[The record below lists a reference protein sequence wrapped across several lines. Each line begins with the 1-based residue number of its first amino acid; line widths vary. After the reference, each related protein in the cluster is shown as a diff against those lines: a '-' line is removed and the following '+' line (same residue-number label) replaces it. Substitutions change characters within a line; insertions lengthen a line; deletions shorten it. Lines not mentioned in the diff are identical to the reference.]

1 MKTIGIIGGLG
12 PPSTLKYYE
21 WLNDGVQKALGGV
34 ASANIILTSVNVL
47 DVAAFRN
54 AKDDTGEGAFF
65 ARHAELLEN
74 AGADFILIASNTSHR
89 NAPYVEAA
97 VKIPL
102 LHLADAT
109 AQKIVDANVTKVA
122 LLGTPYTME
131 HDFYKSRFAERGID
145 VLVPNT
151 EDRAWMGRA
160 IYDELFKGIVMEDA
174 RAKFAQVAEGLLE
187 QGAQGVVLGCTELTL
202 LNLHEICTA
211 LNFDTTRIHV
221 EAAVAMALG

>member
-1 MKTIGIIGGLG
+1 MIR
-12 PPSTLKYYE
+12 
-21 WLNDGVQKALGGV
+21 AR
-34 ASANIILTSVNVL
+34 AH
-47 DVAAFRN
+47 
-54 AKDDTGEGAFF
+54 FF
-65 ARHAELLEN
+65 ARHAKLLEN

-102 LHLADAT
+102 LHLANAT

-131 HDFYKSRFAERGID
+131 HDSYKGRFAERGID

-160 IYDELFKGIVMEDA
+160 IYDELFKGVVTEEA

-187 QGAQGVVLGCTELTL
+187 QDAQGVVLGCTELTL
-202 LNLHEICTA
+202 LNLHEKCSA
-211 LNFDTTRIHV
+211 LYFDTTRIHV
-221 EAAVAMALG
+221 EAAVTMALE